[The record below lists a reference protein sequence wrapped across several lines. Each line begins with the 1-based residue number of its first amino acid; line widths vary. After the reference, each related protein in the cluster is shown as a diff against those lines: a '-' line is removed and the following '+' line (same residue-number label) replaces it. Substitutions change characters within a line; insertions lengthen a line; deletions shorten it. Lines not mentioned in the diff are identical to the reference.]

1 MIALFYLFPSDL
13 AVVTAEHSLSVV
25 RVCTL
30 ISTPTSG
37 FPVPARL
44 TKRGAT
50 LKAVREGCYYEFR
63 RQVNRV
69 RARLPPHFREAL

>member
-1 MIALFYLFPSDL
+1 
-13 AVVTAEHSLSVV
+13 VVTAEHALSVV

-37 FPVPARL
+37 FPIPARR

-50 LKAVREGCYYEFR
+50 LKAVREGCYYELR
-63 RQVNRV
+63 HQVNLV
-69 RARLPPHFREAL
+69 RARLPLHFREAL